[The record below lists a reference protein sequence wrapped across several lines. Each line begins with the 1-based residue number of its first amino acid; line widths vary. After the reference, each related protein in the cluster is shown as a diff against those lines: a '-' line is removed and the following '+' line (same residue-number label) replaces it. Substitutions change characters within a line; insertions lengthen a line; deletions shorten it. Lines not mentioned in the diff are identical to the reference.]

1 MERCGEHELKG
12 QAVAAVWRN
21 SAGLQK
27 KYLLARELGLTTQ
40 VVFIDKRKIDN
51 EKRHKTGLG

>member
-12 QAVAAVWRN
+12 QAVAAVWRK

-27 KYLLARELGLTTQ
+27 KYLLAHELGLTT
-40 VVFIDKRKIDN
+40 
-51 EKRHKTGLG
+51 